1 MADTSRYTDEELR
14 ALLKQAQTEQSATA
28 ATHFKSGG
36 SGSDFQ
42 SDFGVSGGE
51 MFRAGIGR
59 GLTSIARNVGN
70 LATWVTNP
78 AAGPVANV
86 DLAEKNRLD
95 EALLKSA
102 PGKLGNVVG
111 QAAATAP
118 AAMLTGGAAGSLGVA
133 NPIAQGAIEGGVQGL
148 LSANPDERTSGAL
161 MGAGVGA
168 AIPALGMGV
177 RRAAYGINATPDARM
192 LRDRGIDLT
201 PGQMNPEGLSNTL
214 EQAWSRVPVVG
225 ESIRG
230 AREGAEQQFKQSLI
244 EEGVAPNANIT
255 RSGDLNAML
264 SDAYDTYNAAYDS
277 VRHFPVTGTRT
288 GIARGLAQ
296 TADDPAVLA
305 DENSRRTVANW
316 LRNQATQLPRS
327 QSLESGDL
335 LNLRSEIRKRIRNVS
350 DDAQRDLLQNAETTL
365 TAHLNSQLPQD
376 ASAALAA
383 TDAQYSRYKVLENAL
398 RKGGDRPG
406 GFTPSQFSQAIR
418 EATDSGAYARGGG
431 QLRDLATAG
440 ASTFQ
445 TVMPN
450 TGGRNAAIGI
460 PLAAAIAKPTVGI
473 PLGAAAL
480 GMVGTQTGRALA
492 AGETAPQQL
501 LQSFIEG
508 GGRALSPSQRRLLSE
523 ALQRMAVAPV
533 VAPRAAETGSP

>member
-1 MADTSRYTDEELR
+1 MGDLARYSDEELR
-14 ALLKQAQTEQSATA
+14 AMLKQSRTQESVA
-28 ATHFKSGG
+28 ASTHFGQGG

-59 GLTSIARNVGN
+59 GLTSIARNASNIG
-70 LATWVTNP
+70 TWITNP
-78 AAGPVANV
+78 AAGPASNV
-86 DLAEKNRLD
+86 DLQQAGELD
-95 EALLKSA
+95 KALLASR
-102 PGKLGNVVG
+102 PGGLGNIVG

-118 AAMLTGGAAGSLGVA
+118 AAMLAGGVAA
-133 NPIAQGAIEGGVQGL
+133 NPIARGAIEGGVQGL
-148 LSANPDERTSGAL
+148 LSADPEDRLKGTA

-168 AIPALGMGV
+168 AVPAIGMGL
-177 RRAAYGINATPDARM
+177 RRMAYGVNATPEARL
-192 LRDRGIDLT
+192 LRGRGIDLT

-230 AREGAEQQFKQSLI
+230 ARESAEQQFKQSLI
-244 EEGVAPNANIT
+244 EEGVAPGAAIN

-264 SDAYDTYNAAYDS
+264 SDAYDTFDPAYDS

-316 LRNQATQLPRS
+316 LRNQATQLPS
-327 QSLESGDL
+327 GQALESGDL
-335 LNLRSEIRKRIRNVS
+335 LNLRSEIRARIRGVS
-350 DDAQRDLLQNAETTL
+350 DDAQRDLLQNAEQTL
-365 TAHLNSQLPQD
+365 TTHLNGQLPPD
-376 ASAALAA
+376 AATSLAA

-406 GFTPSQFSQAIR
+406 GFTPSQLSQAIR
-418 EATDSGAYARGGG
+418 EATDSGIYARGGG
-431 QLRDLATAG
+431 QLRDLAAAG
-440 ASTFQ
+440 ANTFQ

-460 PLAAAIAKPTVGI
+460 PLAAAVAKPTVGI

-501 LQSFIEG
+501 LQAFIEG
-508 GGRALSPSQRRLLSE
+508 GGRALSPSQKRLLSE
-523 ALQRMAVAPV
+523 ALQRMAVAPA
-533 VAPRAAETGSP
+533 VAPRVADTGSP